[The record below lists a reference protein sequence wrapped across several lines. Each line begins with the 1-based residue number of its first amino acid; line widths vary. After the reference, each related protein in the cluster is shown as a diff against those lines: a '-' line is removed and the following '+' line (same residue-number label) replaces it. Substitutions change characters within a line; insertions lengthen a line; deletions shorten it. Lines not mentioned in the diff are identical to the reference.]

1 MFRNSLFSNFAN
13 SVPFNVPN
21 MANNL
26 NTFSKISNVSRTLPK
41 FSLTGLLDNAS
52 RTVNTINQIIP
63 IYNQVKPMFN
73 NAKTALNIF
82 KNVKNIN
89 NTPIVNETL
98 INETKIETP
107 KENIIKEEK
116 VIINKLNP
124 NKPFFV

>member
-26 NTFSKISNVSRTLPK
+26 NTFSKISNVSRSLPK

-89 NTPIVNETL
+89 NTPIVNETPK
-98 INETKIETP
+98 INNNLEIP
-107 KENIIKEEK
+107 KNNIAKEEK

>member
-1 MFRNSLFSNFAN
+1 
-13 SVPFNVPN
+13 
-21 MANNL
+21 
-26 NTFSKISNVSRTLPK
+26 
-41 FSLTGLLDNAS
+41 
-52 RTVNTINQIIP
+52 
-63 IYNQVKPMFN
+63 MFN

-89 NTPIVNETL
+89 NTPINNVTP

>member
-1 MFRNSLFSNFAN
+1 MFRNSLFSNFTN
-13 SVPFNVPN
+13 TIPFNIPN
-21 MANNL
+21 IANNL
-26 NTFSKISNVSRTLPK
+26 NTFSNISNVSKTLPK

-82 KNVKNIN
+82 KNVKKIN
-89 NTPIVNETL
+89 NTPIVNETP
-98 INETKIETP
+98 INNSKIETP
-107 KENIIKEEK
+107 KENINKEEK

>member
-89 NTPIVNETL
+89 NI
-98 INETKIETP
+98 
-107 KENIIKEEK
+107 
-116 VIINKLNP
+116 
-124 NKPFFV
+124 F

>member
-1 MFRNSLFSNFAN
+1 MFRNSLFTN
-13 SVPFNVPN
+13 SIPFNVPN

-26 NTFSKISNVSRTLPK
+26 NTFSNVSKITKTLPK
-41 FSLTGLLDNAS
+41 FSFSGILDNAS

-63 IYNQVKPMFN
+63 LYNQVKPMVS

-89 NTPIVNETL
+89 NEQTQVTS
-98 INETKIETP
+98 
-107 KENIIKEEK
+107 NIDNFIKEEPK
-116 VIINKLNP
+116 PIIKPKEKDIILNKTNP